1 MLIRKIEQQD
11 MVPVEAVYESF
22 CREILSE
29 KGRHPPFWEVSDG
42 EHVYVACESG
52 RILGL
57 VSVWAPDRF
66 IHFLMVDHGFRRK
79 GVGSALLG
87 HVAGVYGPKM
97 QLKCLKRNSGALAF
111 YRSCGFDVVGEGES
125 PDGEYYLLESSG
137 GVS

>member
-1 MLIRKIEQQD
+1 MEIRKIEKED
-11 MVPVEAVYESF
+11 MVFVESVYEAF
-22 CREILSE
+22 CREILSKKE
-29 KGRHPPFWEVSDG
+29 QYPPFVEVSDG

-66 IHFLMVDHGFRRK
+66 IHFLMVDRAFRRS

-87 HVAGVYGPKM
+87 HVAGIYGPKM
-97 QLKCLKRNSGALAF
+97 RLKCLKNNAGALGF

-125 PDGEYYLLESSG
+125 TDGEYFLLESTD